1 VNSRKERS
9 CAVTIV
15 VTSTGNSYRRDWFV
29 AEFKKT
35 SRKACLPEDCVF
47 HGLRKTAA
55 VFLAEA
61 GCTNEQIK
69 AITGHTTE
77 SMVAYYTR
85 GANQKSL
92 AKEAMRKFEQRV
104 NNPKP

>member
-1 VNSRKERS
+1 
-9 CAVTIV
+9 
-15 VTSTGNSYRRDWFV
+15 
-29 AEFKKT
+29 
-35 SRKACLPEDCVF
+35 
-47 HGLRKTAA
+47 
-55 VFLAEA
+55 LA
-61 GCTNEQIK
+61 CTNEQIK